1 MEELLVTVM
10 NANQAS
16 EIMSRVH
23 CGIIRMYASSDRLD
37 DVEYSVGRLLKQGLS
52 FNCPDDVE
60 KVICCYLFLEHIE
73 DYYVLTRS
81 TYDLLIAGYRRAGLS
96 EKLDMVMKHMLSA
109 GLS

>member
-1 MEELLVTVM
+1 
-10 NANQAS
+10 
-16 EIMSRVH
+16 
-23 CGIIRMYASSDRLD
+23 MYASSDRLD

-60 KVICCYLFLEHIE
+60 KVICCYFRRSAYDRLDLFLEHIKG
-73 DYYVLTRS
+73 YYVLTRS
-81 TYDLLIAGYRRAGLS
+81 TYDLLIAGYRQAGLS